1 MDFIMS
7 QISQDDR
14 SEVRQALD
22 EAIANEGKLP
32 IPANANEYSRS
43 SMEEQLREL
52 SRPVALP
59 GVIENGVV
67 RLLDSTISLPEHTRV
82 IVVASQQT

>member
-1 MDFIMS
+1 MS

-14 SEVRQALD
+14 TDERRALD
-22 EAIANEGKLP
+22 EAIANGAKLP
-32 IPANANEYSRS
+32 IPELAEGYPRS
-43 SMEEQLREL
+43 SMEEHLAKL
-52 SRPVALP
+52 YRPVAVP

-82 IVVASQQT
+82 IVVATQQT